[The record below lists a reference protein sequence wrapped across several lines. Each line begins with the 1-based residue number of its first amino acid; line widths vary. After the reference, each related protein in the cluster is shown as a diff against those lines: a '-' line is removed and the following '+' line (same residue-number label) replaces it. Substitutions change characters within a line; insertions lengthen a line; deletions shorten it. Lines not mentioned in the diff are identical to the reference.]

1 MENENKEIVTETN
14 QEVKM
19 ARLVLNSQNSEEVR
33 RTIDELSVYLMKKMR
48 SFTGSWRINHD
59 ITVNRVVTCI

>member
-33 RTIDELSVYLMKKMR
+33 RTIDELSAYLMKKMR
-48 SFTGSWRINHD
+48 SFTGSWRISHD
-59 ITVNRVVTCI
+59 ITVNRVAA